1 MIKVSV
7 LYPKTADAKFDM
19 GYYCEKHMPM
29 VMERFGQ
36 RCKGMS
42 VDEGLSGGAPGSD
55 PTYVA
60 AGHFL
65 FDSVGD
71 FQEAFQPHA
80 AEIMSDISNY
90 TSITPV
96 IQVSQVRI

>member
-7 LYPKTADAKFDM
+7 FYPKTADAKFDM

-29 VMERFGQ
+29 VNERFGQ

-60 AGHFL
+60 ARPFSLRLSRRLSG
-65 FDSVGD
+65 SV
-71 FQEAFQPHA
+71 
-80 AEIMSDISNY
+80 S
-90 TSITPV
+90 TSCG
-96 IQVSQVRI
+96 RDHE